1 MNSNNIDIILKS
13 KINDLGHFLI
23 NNTEND
29 TKKKEIQDALIDI
42 PTYKILLFVSFI
54 DKNKIDLQINDF
66 IKLFQIKDTE
76 DIRNTIKTYID
87 YFIEVKQIL
96 NS

>member
-29 TKKKEIQDALIDI
+29 TKK
-42 PTYKILLFVSFI
+42 
-54 DKNKIDLQINDF
+54 
-66 IKLFQIKDTE
+66 
-76 DIRNTIKTYID
+76 
-87 YFIEVKQIL
+87 
-96 NS
+96 